1 MNRLAV
7 LVLAS
12 FALAAPAF
20 AQAGKTPGDAA
31 KGEAMARRWCAACHL
46 LEGQGRASDAA
57 PAFATI
63 ARDPRKTDDYLR
75 TFLARPHAPMPPLQL
90 SRGEIEDI
98 VAYFDALRGR

>member
-1 MNRLAV
+1 MNRLTV
-7 LVLAS
+7 LILAS

-20 AQAGKTPGDAA
+20 AQSGKAPGDAV

-46 LEGQGRASDAA
+46 LEGQGKASDVA

-63 ARDPRKTDDYLR
+63 AHNPKKTDDYLR
-75 TFLARPHAPMPPLQL
+75 TFLSHPHAPMPPLQL